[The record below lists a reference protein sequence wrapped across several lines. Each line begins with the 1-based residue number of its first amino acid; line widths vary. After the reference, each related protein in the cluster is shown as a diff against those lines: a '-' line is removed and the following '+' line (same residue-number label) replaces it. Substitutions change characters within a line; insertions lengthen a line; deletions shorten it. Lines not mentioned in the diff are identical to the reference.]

1 MNQKSRHVHRLN
13 KDRSIQHENDSFVE
27 RLVKRMHSRKRIFEE
42 THVERRKVFRI
53 KEKKK

>member
-53 KEKKK
+53 KDKKK